1 MLRIL
6 GVDAAFDGMAA
17 LRQLVL
23 CPGQLSARRDGQLRA
38 NEVNARDSFGDGML
52 DLQPGVHLQK
62 VEARIVAGALDE
74 ELDRSRVA
82 IAGGARCG
90 DGGFTHSATQVRAD
104 GR

>member
-1 MLRIL
+1 MRHS
-6 GVDAAFDGMAA
+6 MAWPRCVSSSCA
-17 LRQLVL
+17 QGSR
-23 CPGQLSARRDGQLRA
+23 PPSATVELRA
-38 NEVNARDSFGDGML
+38 NEVDARDCLGDGML

-62 VEARIVAGALDE
+62 VEARVVAAAFDE

-82 IAGGARCG
+82 IAGRARRG